1 MNTKFEASFEK
12 DVKKVRDRTMLHTIK
27 ESILEV
33 KQAKTIRDIANLKKL
48 KGYET
53 YYRIR
58 CGRYRIGV
66 EIIDD
71 TVIFTRCLHRK
82 DIYRYFPKE

>member
-12 DVKKVRDRTMLHTIK
+12 DVKKVKDRTMLHMIK
-27 ESILEV
+27 ESILDI
-33 KQAKTIRDIANLKKL
+33 KQAKTIRDIVNLKKL
-48 KGYET
+48 KGHDT

-58 CGRYRIGV
+58 CNRYRIGV

>member
-12 DVKKVRDRTMLHTIK
+12 DVKKVRERTMLQTIK
-27 ESILEV
+27 ESILDV
-33 KQAKTIRDIANLKKL
+33 KQSKTIRDIANLKKL

-53 YYRIR
+53 CYRIR
-58 CGRYRIGV
+58 CGRYRIGI

-71 TVIFTRCLHRK
+71 TVIFTRSLHRK
-82 DIYRYFPKE
+82 DIYRYFPKG